1 MGASA
6 HLDCRQVPP
15 PSSPGRQMTMASRD
29 QINVPAVRSDHGR
42 ASPDRQSDQRPSDAR
57 GPGRTVPMLW
67 RVFAANAAVFAL
79 AFALLAVA
87 PLEIHIPVRVD
98 ELVLLLVGLVV
109 MLVVD
114 LALLR
119 QALTPLARLA
129 RLMGRVDLLRPGQRA
144 VGFERSSSEVM
155 ALAQAFNEML
165 DRLESERRDSSARA
179 LAAQEDERLRIAR
192 ELHDEIGQTLT
203 AVALRAEHSSA
214 RTEPS
219 SAELSVLAEMIQ
231 QSLEEVRRISRELR
245 PEALDELG
253 LRGALTALCSR
264 VGGQSGIHV
273 HRDLQGPLPEL
284 RSEVELAVYRIAQEA
299 LTNAVRHSQAENV
312 TLSLSS
318 ENNQLSLTVR
328 DDGRGLGD
336 DAVEGTGMTGM
347 RERAMLIGAELDVE
361 STPSAGVTVSL
372 RLPLSG

>member
-1 MGASA
+1 
-6 HLDCRQVPP
+6 
-15 PSSPGRQMTMASRD
+15 MASRD
-29 QINVPAVRSDHGR
+29 QINLPAVRPDHGT
-42 ASPDRQSDQRPSDAR
+42 ATPGRQSDQRPSDAR
-57 GPGRTVPMLW
+57 APGRTVPMLW

-79 AFALLAVA
+79 AFALLALA

-114 LALLR
+114 LVLLR

-144 VGFERSSSEVM
+144 AGFERSSSEVL

-165 DRLESERRDSSARA
+165 ERLETERRYSSARV

-214 RTEPS
+214 RTEPA
-219 SAELSVLAEMIQ
+219 SAELSALAEMIQ

-253 LRGALTALCSR
+253 LRGALIALCSR
-264 VGGQSGIHV
+264 VAAQGGVQV
-273 HRDLQGPLPEL
+273 HRDLPGPLPEL
-284 RSEVELAVYRIAQEA
+284 QSEVELAIYRIAQEA
-299 LTNAVRHSQAENV
+299 LTNAIRHSQAENV
-312 TLSLSS
+312 TLSLMC
-318 ENNQLSLTVR
+318 EDGQLALTVR
-328 DDGRGLGD
+328 DDGRGLPHN
-336 DAVEGTGMTGM
+336 AVEGTGMTGM

-361 STPSAGVTVSL
+361 STPGAGVTVRL
-372 RLPLSG
+372 RLPV